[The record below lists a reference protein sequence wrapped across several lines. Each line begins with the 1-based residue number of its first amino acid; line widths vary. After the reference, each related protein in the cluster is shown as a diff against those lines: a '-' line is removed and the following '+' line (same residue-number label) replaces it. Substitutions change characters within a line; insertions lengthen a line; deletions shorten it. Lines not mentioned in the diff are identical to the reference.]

1 MSVDF
6 LSQIF
11 PRFVLHRKL
20 AVNSEFHDDLYRL
33 AAEDA
38 SKNRTDGTHAS
49 AIGQRATHLSH
60 LRHNFLD
67 DCKHP
72 AVLKLIQLVDKACRD
87 YVEAVYHYR
96 HDGELEMMSDTFWQ
110 QRSRG
115 ENVGINCHTHFTSH
129 LVATYYVRV
138 DRDPLET
145 NPLRQGSVRF
155 YDPQHINTRQWPNN
169 NPALI
174 SNAWFNVVPEEG
186 SMIVFEGHLPHDST
200 FFDGESRMCIPV
212 MVNLVTPRTH
222 IKKPVSEL
230 IASQQGNLK

>member
-1 MSVDF
+1 MV
-6 LSQIF
+6 LSDRFDQIF
-11 PRFVLHRKL
+11 PRFVMHRRY
-20 AVNSEFHDDLYRL
+20 EPDPTFHADLYRL

-38 SKNRTDGTHAS
+38 ATNRTDGSQAN
-49 AIGQRATHLSH
+49 AIGQKATHLSH
-60 LRHNFLD
+60 LRHNFLQ

-72 AVLKLIQLVDKACRD
+72 AVLRLIEMVDLACRN

-96 HDGELEMMSDTFWQ
+96 HEGDLEMMSDTFWQ

-138 DRDPLET
+138 DRDPRET

-155 YDPQHINTRQWPNN
+155 YDPQHVNTRPWPNN
-169 NPALI
+169 NPGLI
-174 SNAWFNVVPEEG
+174 STSWFNVVPEEG
-186 SMIVFEGHLPHDST
+186 SMVVFEGHLPHDST
-200 FFDGESRMCIPV
+200 FFDGEARMCIPV

-222 IKKPVSEL
+222 IKRPVSDLLAEQR
-230 IASQQGNLK
+230 A